1 MAHAMAS
8 VSGAAPSLEKLS
20 LSTASSLSMSRSSFV
35 SSPALVACRPVA
47 LSAKC
52 GPSVAVVTAQA
63 VADVA
68 APAAASQRPSGL
80 LSGTDPAW
88 KLGTADKARL
98 KTYYE
103 TAVVPAMLAEFG
115 YANPQEVPRV
125 EKVVV
130 NCGIGDASQSAKT
143 LDSAAKDLAAVT
155 GQRPVV
161 TRARKAIAGFK
172 LRAGVPVGMATTLR
186 GQIMYAYLD
195 RLINLALPRMRDFR
209 GVSRGGFDGRG
220 NYSMGLAEQTLYPE
234 IRYDEI
240 DKTRGMD
247 ISIVTTA
254 KTDGEAQRL
263 LELLG
268 VPFREGPVPVKE
280 AKSKGKGRGRGRGVA
295 ERIRFRKPTKRCN
308 VSRQLLIMPE
318 SGPCIRGDDSAGN
331 RSARLDLNLEYSAQP
346 CIAELC
352 AEQRA
357 EGCAGAGRGYSDTAA
372 AVGEPPAGDD
382 TAGSGETAVGGECG
396 GAEAEESDGGDAE
409 EPAALDDLV
418 GRASRF
424 AQRLAQRRLQ
434 AAGERAGGDA
444 QAGGRGGGGGNSSG
458 GAGAGGREGADH
470 TRAGGT
476 AGGSGEGGVGGSG
489 GNTGGG
495 FQAIL
500 TAIGAGEDDE
510 GAGGDGDTDND
521 CDNSEDED
529 KEESGDT
536 SEDTSSN
543 DSDDSD
549 AEEEGEGEDK
559 SESSSGESSDE
570 DDNSEDDSS
579 EDDNSGGSD
588 RCHLAQSF
596 LPCDGPMVVDKVAS
610 RAYIGQ
616 FSGDGD
622 LFVAGFQDR
631 RIRVYDVDR
640 GWSLRKDVIARN
652 LRWTITD
659 TALSPDQRFLVYAS
673 ITPIVH
679 LVNVGYGS
687 GEVESLAN
695 VTDIHEELNFTAVE
709 SRRRERSF
717 GIWSLQF
724 SSDGRELIAGSSDR
738 SLYVF
743 DLERNQPILRVKA
756 HQDDVNAVAFADETS
771 QLIFS
776 GSDDRICKVWD
787 RRLLDNTEPIGP
799 LRLLDPVGPMHIGGD
814 ARCFLTNGKDQTMKL
829 WDIRVMMDPAAYED
843 LPPPR
848 IPFFQ
853 WDYRWMDYPGR
864 GMRVAHP
871 NDQSLMTYR
880 NHHVL
885 QTLIRCYFSPLHS
898 TAQRF
903 VYSGSH
909 DGAVYIYD
917 LTLIRCY
924 FSPLHST
931 AQRFVYSGSHDGAV
945 YFFDLMT
952 GKQVA
957 KLKHHGSTVR
967 DCCWHPTRPSLA
979 SVGWDGKVA
988 VWESFHGDTQ
998 PTFSPP
1004 WFPSHSPS

>member
-1 MAHAMAS
+1 
-8 VSGAAPSLEKLS
+8 
-20 LSTASSLSMSRSSFV
+20 
-35 SSPALVACRPVA
+35 
-47 LSAKC
+47 
-52 GPSVAVVTAQA
+52 
-63 VADVA
+63 
-68 APAAASQRPSGL
+68 
-80 LSGTDPAW
+80 
-88 KLGTADKARL
+88 
-98 KTYYE
+98 
-103 TAVVPAMLAEFG
+103 
-115 YANPQEVPRV
+115 
-125 EKVVV
+125 
-130 NCGIGDASQSAKT
+130 
-143 LDSAAKDLAAVT
+143 
-155 GQRPVV
+155 
-161 TRARKAIAGFK
+161 
-172 LRAGVPVGMATTLR
+172 
-186 GQIMYAYLD
+186 
-195 RLINLALPRMRDFR
+195 
-209 GVSRGGFDGRG
+209 
-220 NYSMGLAEQTLYPE
+220 
-234 IRYDEI
+234 
-240 DKTRGMD
+240 
-247 ISIVTTA
+247 
-254 KTDGEAQRL
+254 
-263 LELLG
+263 
-268 VPFREGPVPVKE
+268 
-280 AKSKGKGRGRGRGVA
+280 
-295 ERIRFRKPTKRCN
+295 
-308 VSRQLLIMPE
+308 MPE
-318 SGPCIRGDDSAGN
+318 SGPCSRGDDSAGN
-331 RSARLDLNLEYSAQP
+331 RSARLDLNLEYSSQP
-346 CIAELC
+346 CIAELS

-357 EGCAGAGRGYSDTAA
+357 EGCAGARSSAERRESLAGRGDFSAARGFLVTAA
-372 AVGEPPAGDD
+372 AVGEPSAEDD
-382 TAGSGETAVGGECG
+382 TAGSGETPVGGAGG
-396 GAEAEESDGGDAE
+396 GAEAEESEGGGAE

-444 QAGGRGGGGGNSSG
+444 QAGGRGSGGGNSSG

-476 AGGSGEGGVGGSG
+476 AEGSGEGGVGGSG
-489 GNTGGG
+489 GDSGGG

-500 TAIGAGEDDE
+500 AAIGAGGDDE
-510 GAGGDGDTDND
+510 TAGGDGDTENE

-536 SEDTSSN
+536 SEDSSSD

-549 AEEEGEGEDK
+549 GEEGEGEDK
-559 SESSSGESSDE
+559 GESSSSGESSDE
-570 DDNSEDDSS
+570 NDNSEDDSS
-579 EDDNSGGSD
+579 EDDGNAYGNQAGRGSEFWFTFGARTGMSDEGEAEAEAREGGARGRGSRGKRKGWVSRKEAARAFRAHPVAHATRKFGRFSESD

-622 LFVAGFQDR
+622 LFVAGFQHGLLGPMVVDKVASRAYIGQFSGDRDLFVAGFQDR

-640 GWSLRKDVIARN
+640 GWALRKDVIARN

-771 QLIFS
+771 QLIYS

-799 LRLLDPVGPMHIGGD
+799 GGGGERQGVGCRNKPVGVLVGHTEGITHLASKGD

-829 WDIRVMMDPAAYED
+829 WDIRVMMDHADYED

-871 NDQSLMTYR
+871 SDQSLMTYR

-909 DGAVYIYD
+909 DGAVYI
-917 LTLIRCY
+917 
-924 FSPLHST
+924 
-931 AQRFVYSGSHDGAV
+931 
-945 YFFDLMT
+945 FDLLT

-967 DCCWHPTRPSLA
+967 DCSWHPTRPALA

-988 VWESFHGDTQ
+988 LWESFHGET
-998 PTFSPP
+998 PP
-1004 WFPSHSPS
+1004 ECKKMRQIPQGTLPPLLMGIAVAIEELGEVRNGRGEEDVVGKGHLVLVAPPPVSLDPIPSSCSFDKGCQR

>member
-1 MAHAMAS
+1 
-8 VSGAAPSLEKLS
+8 
-20 LSTASSLSMSRSSFV
+20 
-35 SSPALVACRPVA
+35 
-47 LSAKC
+47 
-52 GPSVAVVTAQA
+52 
-63 VADVA
+63 
-68 APAAASQRPSGL
+68 
-80 LSGTDPAW
+80 
-88 KLGTADKARL
+88 
-98 KTYYE
+98 
-103 TAVVPAMLAEFG
+103 
-115 YANPQEVPRV
+115 
-125 EKVVV
+125 
-130 NCGIGDASQSAKT
+130 
-143 LDSAAKDLAAVT
+143 
-155 GQRPVV
+155 
-161 TRARKAIAGFK
+161 
-172 LRAGVPVGMATTLR
+172 
-186 GQIMYAYLD
+186 
-195 RLINLALPRMRDFR
+195 
-209 GVSRGGFDGRG
+209 
-220 NYSMGLAEQTLYPE
+220 
-234 IRYDEI
+234 
-240 DKTRGMD
+240 
-247 ISIVTTA
+247 
-254 KTDGEAQRL
+254 
-263 LELLG
+263 
-268 VPFREGPVPVKE
+268 
-280 AKSKGKGRGRGRGVA
+280 
-295 ERIRFRKPTKRCN
+295 
-308 VSRQLLIMPE
+308 MPE
-318 SGPCIRGDDSAGN
+318 SGPCSRGDDSAGN

-346 CIAELC
+346 CIAELS

-357 EGCAGAGRGYSDTAA
+357 EGCAGARSSAERRESLAGRGDFSAARGFLVTAA
-372 AVGEPPAGDD
+372 AVGEPSAEDD
-382 TAGSGETAVGGECG
+382 TAGSGETPVGGAGG
-396 GAEAEESDGGDAE
+396 GAEAEESEGGGAE

-444 QAGGRGGGGGNSSG
+444 QAGGRGSGGGNSSG

-489 GNTGGG
+489 GDSGGG

-500 TAIGAGEDDE
+500 AAIGAGGDDE
-510 GAGGDGDTDND
+510 TAGGDGDTENE

-536 SEDTSSN
+536 SEDSSSD

-549 AEEEGEGEDK
+549 GEEGEGEDK
-559 SESSSGESSDE
+559 GESSSSGESSDE
-570 DDNSEDDSS
+570 NDNSEDDSS
-579 EDDNSGGSD
+579 EDDGNAYGNQAGRGSEFWFTFGARTGMSDEGEAEAEAREGGARGRGSRGKRKGWVSRKEAARAFRAHPVAHATRVWSSAHGKTSALCRKRRNGGSGGCGGSGGSGPEEARKQAEMGALWNFGGTGEGEGERGEGEAKGEKRKGKGEKRGAERCDTVNVHQMLLSREVNVSKFGRFSESD

-640 GWSLRKDVIARN
+640 GWALRKDVIARN

-743 DLERNQPILRVKA
+743 DLERNQPILR
-756 HQDDVNAVAFADETS
+756 DDVNAVAFADETS
-771 QLIFS
+771 QLIYS

-799 LRLLDPVGPMHIGGD
+799 LRLLDPVGPPPFSHSAGG
-814 ARCFLTNGKDQTMKL
+814 
-829 WDIRVMMDPAAYED
+829 AASAASSAAAGAAGAGAGAGAAGVGLSLD
-843 LPPPR
+843 GLPREGNEGRTPQRP
-848 IPFFQ
+848 

-871 NDQSLMTYR
+871 SDQSLMTYR

-909 DGAVYIYD
+909 DGAVYI
-917 LTLIRCY
+917 
-924 FSPLHST
+924 
-931 AQRFVYSGSHDGAV
+931 
-945 YFFDLMT
+945 FDLLT

-967 DCCWHPTRPSLA
+967 DCSWHPTRPALA

-988 VWESFHGDTQ
+988 VWESFHGETPPECKKMRQIPCKGGGAGDGAGTGGMRPALASVGWDGKAALWESFHGETPPECKKMRQ
-998 PTFSPP
+998 IPQGILLPLLMGIAVAIEEVGEVMGEEKRRWWGRGIGAGRCSPLPFPISPP
-1004 WFPSHSPS
+1004 FPAPVLSASGKAGYSAVNAVKVGKVRDGSEAGLAKGEVGRSVHACMFVFGWAA

>member
-1 MAHAMAS
+1 
-8 VSGAAPSLEKLS
+8 
-20 LSTASSLSMSRSSFV
+20 
-35 SSPALVACRPVA
+35 
-47 LSAKC
+47 
-52 GPSVAVVTAQA
+52 
-63 VADVA
+63 
-68 APAAASQRPSGL
+68 
-80 LSGTDPAW
+80 
-88 KLGTADKARL
+88 
-98 KTYYE
+98 
-103 TAVVPAMLAEFG
+103 
-115 YANPQEVPRV
+115 
-125 EKVVV
+125 
-130 NCGIGDASQSAKT
+130 
-143 LDSAAKDLAAVT
+143 
-155 GQRPVV
+155 
-161 TRARKAIAGFK
+161 
-172 LRAGVPVGMATTLR
+172 
-186 GQIMYAYLD
+186 
-195 RLINLALPRMRDFR
+195 
-209 GVSRGGFDGRG
+209 
-220 NYSMGLAEQTLYPE
+220 
-234 IRYDEI
+234 
-240 DKTRGMD
+240 
-247 ISIVTTA
+247 
-254 KTDGEAQRL
+254 
-263 LELLG
+263 
-268 VPFREGPVPVKE
+268 
-280 AKSKGKGRGRGRGVA
+280 
-295 ERIRFRKPTKRCN
+295 
-308 VSRQLLIMPE
+308 MPE
-318 SGPCIRGDDSAGN
+318 SGPCSRGDDSAGN
-331 RSARLDLNLEYSAQP
+331 RSARLDLNLEYSSQP
-346 CIAELC
+346 CIAELS

-357 EGCAGAGRGYSDTAA
+357 EGCAGARSSAERRESLAGRGDFSAARGFLVTAA
-372 AVGEPPAGDD
+372 AVGEPSAEDD
-382 TAGSGETAVGGECG
+382 TAGSGETPVGGAGG
-396 GAEAEESDGGDAE
+396 GAEAEESEGGGAE

-444 QAGGRGGGGGNSSG
+444 QAGGRGSGGGNSSG

-476 AGGSGEGGVGGSG
+476 AEGSGEGGVGGSG
-489 GNTGGG
+489 GDSGGG

-500 TAIGAGEDDE
+500 AAIGAGGDDE
-510 GAGGDGDTDND
+510 TAGGDGDTENE

-536 SEDTSSN
+536 SEDSSSD

-549 AEEEGEGEDK
+549 GEEGEGEDK
-559 SESSSGESSDE
+559 GESSSSGESSDE
-570 DDNSEDDSS
+570 NDNSEDDSS
-579 EDDNSGGSD
+579 EDDGNAYGNQAGRGSEFWFTFGARTGMSDEGEAEAEAREGGARGRGSRGKRKGWVSRKEAARAFRAHPVAHATRKFGRFSESD

-622 LFVAGFQDR
+622 LFVAGFQHGLLGPMVVDKVASRAYIGQFSGDRDLFVAGFQDR

-640 GWSLRKDVIARN
+640 GWALRKDVIARN

-771 QLIFS
+771 QLIYS

-787 RRLLDNTEPIGP
+787 RRLLDNTEPIDP
-799 LRLLDPVGPMHIGGD
+799 LRLLDPVGPPPFSHSAGGAASAASSAAAGAAGAGAGAGAAGGASGGGGSGGGGERQGVGCRNKPVGVLVGHTEGITHLASKGD

-829 WDIRVMMDPAAYED
+829 WDIRVMMDHAAYED

-871 NDQSLMTYR
+871 SDQSLMTYR

-909 DGAVYIYD
+909 DGAVYI
-917 LTLIRCY
+917 
-924 FSPLHST
+924 
-931 AQRFVYSGSHDGAV
+931 
-945 YFFDLMT
+945 FDLLT

-967 DCCWHPTRPSLA
+967 DCSWHPTRPALA

-988 VWESFHGDTQ
+988 VWESFHGET
-998 PTFSPP
+998 PP
-1004 WFPSHSPS
+1004 ECKKMRQIPCKGGGAGDGAGTGGMRPALVSVGWDGKAALWESFHGETPPECKKMRQIPQGILPPLLMGIAVAIEEVGEVMGEEKRRWWGRGIGAGRCRSG